1 MKTKSIIVL
10 AAAII
15 TVSSLVAFKS
25 VNNSNTKPV
34 EQQETTFKSGG
45 FALKD

>member
-10 AAAII
+10 AAAVI
-15 TVSSLVAFKS
+15 TVSSLVAFRS
-25 VNNSNTKPV
+25 ANTKPAAQKEV
-34 EQQETTFKSGG
+34 IATPHSGG

>member
-1 MKTKSIIVL
+1 MKAKSIIIL
-10 AAAII
+10 AAVVL

-25 VNNSNTKPV
+25 ANNATVAQKEVIATPN
-34 EQQETTFKSGG
+34 SGG